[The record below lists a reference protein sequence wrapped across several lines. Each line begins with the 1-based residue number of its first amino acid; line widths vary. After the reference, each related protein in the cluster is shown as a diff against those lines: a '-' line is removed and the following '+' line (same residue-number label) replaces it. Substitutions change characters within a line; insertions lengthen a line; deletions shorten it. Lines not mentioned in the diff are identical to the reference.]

1 MANEHKPS
9 EHAAGGHK
17 AGTAVPSDGHGKK
30 PFPPLDPNVVAP
42 QLVWLAISFVALY
55 VLLKK
60 LALPAVGDVIQARR
74 DRIEGDLKAA
84 EQAKIDTER
93 ALADY
98 EKAHADA
105 RGKAGAIA
113 KETHTRLSGEV
124 DKRRSELEAELAG
137 KLADAEKRI
146 HDTKSKALAS
156 VNDIAVDVAST
167 IVARLTGTAPSPD
180 EVRQALAKTSSH

>member
-1 MANEHKPS
+1 MANEHKPN
-9 EHAAGGHK
+9 ELNT
-17 AGTAVPSDGHGKK
+17 GTAVPHEAHGKK
-30 PFPPLDPNVVAP
+30 PFPPLDPNIVAP

-60 LALPAVGDVIQARR
+60 WALPAVGDVITARR

-84 EQAKIDTER
+84 EKAKVDTER

-113 KETHTRLSGEV
+113 KETQTRLAGEV
-124 DKRRSELEAELAG
+124 DQRRGELEAQLAA

-156 VNDIAVDVAST
+156 VNDIAAEVASS
-167 IVARLTGTAPSPD
+167 IVGRLIGSAPSSD
-180 EVRQALAKTSSH
+180 DVRKALAQTPAE